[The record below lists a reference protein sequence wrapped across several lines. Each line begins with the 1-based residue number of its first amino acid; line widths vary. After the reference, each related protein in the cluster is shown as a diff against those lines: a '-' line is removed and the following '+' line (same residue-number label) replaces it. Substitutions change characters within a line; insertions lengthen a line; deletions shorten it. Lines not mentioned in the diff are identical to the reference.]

1 MSLEQPPPG
10 HRASDNDRERAAAL
24 VQEAHGDG
32 RLDFEELDERLT
44 QIYTAKTQLELR
56 TATADLVP
64 VAHGSTAAEL
74 TIRAKHSSQKREGP
88 WQVPERVIAVA
99 EHSSVRLDF
108 TDAVVRWPE
117 IHVDADAKHS
127 SVVMIVPE
135 GWSINI
141 DEVDMIHGT
150 ATNKAGTPRAGGVR
164 LRVTGQARHGSIVV
178 RHPRKRHWWWPW
190 YRK

>member
-10 HRASDNDRERAAAL
+10 HRASDNDRERAAAV
-24 VQEAHGDG
+24 VQEAHSDG

-44 QIYTAKTQLELR
+44 QIYSAKTQLELR

-64 VAHGSTAAEL
+64 VAHGGDSAEL
-74 TIRAKHSSQKREGP
+74 TIRAKHSAQRREGP
-88 WQVPERVIAVA
+88 WQVPARVIAVA

-117 IHVDADAKHS
+117 IHVDAQAKHS

-135 GWSINI
+135 GWAINM
-141 DEVDMIHGT
+141 DEVDVVHG
-150 ATNKAGTPRAGGVR
+150 AAKNKAGTPRAGGIR
-164 LRVTGQARHGSIVV
+164 LRVTGQAKHGSIVV
-178 RHPRKRHWWWPW
+178 RHPRKRQWWWPW

>member
-1 MSLEQPPPG
+1 
-10 HRASDNDRERAAAL
+10 
-24 VQEAHGDG
+24 
-32 RLDFEELDERLT
+32 
-44 QIYTAKTQLELR
+44 
-56 TATADLVP
+56 
-64 VAHGSTAAEL
+64 
-74 TIRAKHSSQKREGP
+74 
-88 WQVPERVIAVA
+88 
-99 EHSSVRLDF
+99 VRLDF

-135 GWSINI
+135 GWSINL

-150 ATNKAGTPRAGGVR
+150 ASNKAGTPRAGGVR